1 MIESSTLPEYDNSFK
16 SHACTG
22 ENHVWMWGGDIP
34 DWPYDGMPCSCGAV
48 KYDKRQA
55 LRDQI
60 AELHRQLVELDA
72 S

>member
-1 MIESSTLPEYDNSFK
+1 MVETLVDGVDMDTYNPCGS
-16 SHACTG
+16 G
-22 ENHVWMWGGDIP
+22 HVWMWGGDLP

-48 KYDKRQA
+48 KYDKRQT

-60 AELHRQLVELDA
+60 AELQRQLVELE